1 MDYAYNSAFG
11 IARILCTLQYEKSN
25 FALRASIWSS
35 AEISEALR
43 AFPAILV
50 VRDVKTWYMHVLP
63 PNIKKVIVDFL
74 KK

>member
-50 VRDVKTWYMHVLP
+50 VREVKTWYTANDVKYAATLR
-63 PNIKKVIVDFL
+63 IAG
-74 KK
+74 